1 MQTPKHINERLRV
14 LIDHFTQGNAAAFA
28 REIKVVQQGFDRLL
42 KQNKTNWRYPTVKPE
57 IIDKILIKYPHVN
70 KIWLLSGA
78 GTMLRILEDPQETLS
93 SVPPS
98 DLTHSYDQTVLS
110 HFYLPVAIN
119 EKLTK
124 LSEASGKSHSR
135 IVSELIEQANL

>member
-1 MQTPKHINERLRV
+1 MRAPTQINERLRL

-42 KQNKTNWRYPTVKPE
+42 KPNKETGRYPAVKPE
-57 IIDKILIKYPHVN
+57 IVDKILIKYPHVN
-70 KIWLLSGA
+70 EIWLLSGA
-78 GTMLRILEDPQETLS
+78 GSMLRVLEDPQQTLS

-98 DLTHSYDQTVLS
+98 DLTHCYDQTVLS